1 MLSSSQKNGFF
12 WTEKSSPHRKT
23 TTSPQHTNIGIKH
36 QRPTKRHT
44 LAYLIGIGVLMSW
57 RSSFKALNDRYT
69 HHCVPTSSSEL
80 HFEKKIW
87 SLSLRKSFT
96 NPRADQNKQEFPSN
110 VASLLE
116 ATPVSSFPPVLAGT
130 VLFMEWNMLRCE
142 SVEGNV
148 VEEGRTG
155 GWNMFLKIA
164 SLRTRLPTPPPQI
177 PAKESDPH
185 QSPHG
190 VPRPGGR
197 FPASGLAACT
207 CSHTASKTG
216 NREQML

>member
-1 MLSSSQKNGFF
+1 ML
-12 WTEKSSPHRKT
+12 T
-23 TTSPQHTNIGIKH
+23 
-36 QRPTKRHT
+36 
-44 LAYLIGIGVLMSW
+44 SW
-57 RSSFKALNDRYT
+57 RSSFKALSYCDT
-69 HHCVPTSSSEL
+69 HHCEPTSSSEL

-96 NPRADQNKQEFPSN
+96 NPRAGQNKQEFPSN

-116 ATPVSSFPPVLAGT
+116 ATPVSFFLAVLAGM
-130 VLFMEWNMLRCE
+130 VLFMEWNMFRCE
-142 SVEGNV
+142 SAEGSV

-164 SLRTRLPTPPPQI
+164 SLHTRLPTPPPQI

-185 QSPHG
+185 HSPRG
-190 VPRPGGR
+190 VLRPGGR
-197 FPASGLAACT
+197 FPAPGLAACT

-216 NREQML
+216 NREPML